1 MNKPVL
7 CFFILTSV
15 LPLPVTA
22 EEHSLQDQI
31 EEVKIM
37 IEREQIVNIELKAE
51 LAARETEVDELKT
64 KLKSLED
71 SIEALKQEHNLS

>member
-7 CFFILTSV
+7 CFFMLTSV
-15 LPLPVTA
+15 LLLPATA
-22 EEHSLQDQI
+22 EEPDLRDRI

-51 LAARETEVDELKT
+51 LATRETEVDELKT